1 MIIHCKNTLGDGT
14 VLYVD
19 YEVEEPSEA
28 EEDEDATVEDYE
40 SALTELGVEII

>member
-19 YEVEEPSEA
+19 YDVEEPSEV
-28 EEDEDATVEDYE
+28 DDTDATESDYIT
-40 SALTELGVEII
+40 ALQDLGVEIET